1 MEKWFVAAKKA
12 DFAQWSRKFHIDQVL
27 ARIIRNR
34 DVESEAD
41 VEKFLHGNMKDCYS
55 PWLLEGMKQ
64 GVTLLQ
70 EEIADGNHIRVIGD
84 YDVDGV
90 CSTYI
95 LLLAVI

>member
-41 VEKFLHGNMKDCYS
+41 VEKFLHGNMKDVCQQIFS
-55 PWLLEGMKQ
+55 ILKHF
-64 GVTLLQ
+64 
-70 EEIADGNHIRVIGD
+70 HIRFMLPVMH
-84 YDVDGV
+84 
-90 CSTYI
+90 S
-95 LLLAVI
+95 